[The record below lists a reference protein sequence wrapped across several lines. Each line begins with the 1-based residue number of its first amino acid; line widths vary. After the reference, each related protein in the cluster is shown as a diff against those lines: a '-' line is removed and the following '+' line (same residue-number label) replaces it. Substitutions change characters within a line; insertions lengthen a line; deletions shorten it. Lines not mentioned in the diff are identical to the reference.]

1 MASVKR
7 VAAAIAAIL
16 VREGVDYAQSK
27 AVFKAARER
36 AGLRAAPEH
45 RGGVDRLT
53 VEEELRFL
61 DRAYAQD
68 GRTGLMLQTLL
79 ETGARAS
86 ELVQLRV
93 EDVSLV
99 ERVITIRQG
108 KGGKRREVPIRRD
121 LAQLLRLHIGAR
133 RAGPLFASRQE
144 GSGPTPHVL
153 TRQRVGQI
161 VRAVAVAAGISKR
174 VYPHLLRHTVATRLL
189 ALGMDI
195 TDLQRFLGHESIA
208 TTRLYAETTAATLQR
223 RFDQLTDPD
232 GPRIG
237 LRYPTD
243 SKGTKQ
249 RCSPPT
255 CSHSGGRS
263 ASPLLVH
270 EVVVLAIA
278 KTGVDFPPRK
288 RPTLRFLA
296 SLGPLQGI
304 LQPPARLL
312 VERERLRP
320 VLQRDLL
327 ENLDHGVQVLQR
339 IERKPVVA
347 TGHEALRTA
356 AILGWTSAAAPG
368 AEGIGLPNLRLQSV
382 LDADLVAPG
391 DVQVVL
397 IDKPRTL
404 AESQRRQR
412 HVR

>member
-7 VAAAIAAIL
+7 IAAAVATIL
-16 VREGVDYAQSK
+16 VREGAGHAQGK
-27 AVFKAARER
+27 AIFKAAREC
-36 AGLRAAPEH
+36 AGLWAAPEH

-53 VEEELRFL
+53 VEEEFRFL

-86 ELVQLRV
+86 ELVLLRV

-99 ERVITIRQG
+99 ERVIIIRQG
-108 KGGKRREVPIRRD
+108 NGGKRREVPIRRD
-121 LAQLLRLHIGAR
+121 LAQLLRLHIGTR

-195 TDLQRFLGHESIA
+195 TDLQRFLSHESIA

-223 RFDQLTDPD
+223 RFDQLTDPAAHAPVS
-232 GPRIG
+232 GIRQK
-237 LRYPTD
+237 R
-243 SKGTKQ
+243 GTKQ

-255 CSHSGGRS
+255 CSHVGGRS
-263 ASPLLVH
+263 ALPLLVH
-270 EVVVLAIA
+270 EDAALAIA
-278 KTGVDFPPRK
+278 KTGVDFPSRK
-288 RPTLRFLA
+288 RPPLSFLS
-296 SLGPLQGI
+296 SLGPLEGI
-304 LQPPARLL
+304 LQLPARLL

-320 VLQRDLL
+320 ILQRDLP

-339 IERKPVVA
+339 IERKSVVA

-356 AILGWTSAAAPG
+356 AILGWTGAAAPG
-368 AEGIGLPNLRLQSV
+368 ADWTGFSNLRRQSV
-382 LDADLVAPG
+382 FDADLVAPR

-397 IDKPRTL
+397 IDKPRILT
-404 AESQRRQR
+404 EPQRRQR